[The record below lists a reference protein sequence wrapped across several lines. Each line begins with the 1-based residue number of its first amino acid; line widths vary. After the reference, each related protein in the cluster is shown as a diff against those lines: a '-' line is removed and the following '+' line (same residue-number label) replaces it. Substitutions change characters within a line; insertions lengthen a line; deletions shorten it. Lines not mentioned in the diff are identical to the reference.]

1 MHVMF
6 SEPKWV
12 VLTQSDDYFAAVSLV
27 GQELFVTNVFHPL
40 AVVSGMYIIIVFQ
53 SELISTYFFVFVFM
67 LAWESV
73 VCE

>member
-12 VLTQSDDYFAAVSLV
+12 VLTQSDDCFAAVSLV

-40 AVVSGMYIIIVFQ
+40 AVVSGMYNIIIIFLVFQ
-53 SELISTYFFVFVFM
+53 SELISTFFF
-67 LAWESV
+67 LYLCS
-73 VCE
+73 C